1 MNVKETVEYINSVSW
16 KGKKPGLCRTHE
28 LLKLMNNPEKKLKFI
43 HIAGTNGKGSTS
55 VMIAEILQKAGYKV
69 GLSTSPHI
77 FRFNER
83 MKINGE
89 EISDDELS
97 EITEYIKP
105 LAESMESGP
114 TEVELISCIAF
125 EFFMRNKCD
134 IVVLETGMGG
144 ALDSTNVIE
153 TPEVAVLTNIGL
165 DHTAFLGNT
174 IEEITKTKCGIIK
187 ENGSVVIYPVS
198 AETEKIEEKVCHE
211 KNADLIKADFENLHS
226 ISHSLEG
233 QTFTCGKREN
243 LFLSLLG
250 NHQLKNASVVLSVID
265 ILIKKGWKISEENIR
280 DGLRDVHW
288 SGRFEIAKKNPLF
301 IIDGGHNPQCIE
313 ALSENIKTYLP
324 NEKLVILTGVLA
336 DKDYEKMYLPV
347 MSFAKEFICIEPPN
361 PRKLEAVKLA
371 ESLSKSK
378 IPATGYENISDGVK
392 AAVNS
397 AGKDGTVLCFGSLYM
412 IADIKNALENL

>member
-1 MNVKETVEYINSVSW
+1 MTAKEAIQYIESVSW
-16 KGKKPGLCRTHE
+16 KGSKPGLERTEE
-28 LLKLMNNPEKKLKFI
+28 LLKLMNNPHKKLKFI
-43 HIAGTNGKGSTS
+43 HIAGTNGKGSTAAMS
-55 VMIAEILQKAGYKV
+55 SEILIKAGYKT
-69 GLSTSPHI
+69 GLYTSPCLY
-77 FRFNER
+77 RFNER

-97 EITEYIKP
+97 EITEFIKP
-105 LAESMESGP
+105 LADSMEDSP
-114 TEVELISCIAF
+114 TEFELVSCIAF
-125 EFFMRNKCD
+125 EYFMRNKCD

-144 ALDSTNVIE
+144 ALDSTNVID

-165 DHTAFLGNT
+165 DHTDFLGNT

-187 ENGSVVIYPVS
+187 ENGNVVIYPVS
-198 AETEKIEEKVCHE
+198 AETEKIEENVCRE
-211 KNADLIKADFENLHS
+211 KNASLIKADFENLHL

-250 NHQLKNASVVLSVID
+250 NHQLKNASVTLSAID
-265 ILIKKGWKISEENIR
+265 TLIKKGWKISEENIR
-280 DGLRDVHW
+280 EGLKNVHW
-288 SGRFEIAKKNPLF
+288 AGRFEIAKKNPLF

-324 NEKLVILTGVLA
+324 NKKLVILTGVLM

-361 PRKLEAVKLA
+361 PRKLKAAKLA
-371 ESLSKSK
+371 EVLSKSK
-378 IPATGYENISDGVK
+378 IPTTGYENISDGVK

-397 AGKDGTVLCFGSLYM
+397 AGKNGIVLCFGSLYM
-412 IADIKNALENL
+412 IADIKHALENL